1 MIEVSHLHHRIGRQP
16 ILRDLSLRLPRGQI
30 TALIGPNGAGKS
42 TLLSLIGRLLPL
54 QQGRITLNGADI
66 ATTPSRDLARR
77 MAILS
82 QHNAPGSRL
91 RVAEL
96 VGFGRWPHSQG
107 RPAPEDAGHVAAA
120 LEAMGLSPLAHRFLD
135 ELSGGQRQRAFIAMT
150 LAQGAEWLL
159 LDEPLAALDMAH
171 ARGVMAQ
178 LAALRDAGKSVVV
191 VLHDI
196 NHAAVWAD
204 HIVALK
210 DGALAAEGPPAQ
222 LCTPQVLGAL
232 YDMPLR
238 VTQVEGKPLILH
250 HLPG

>member
-1 MIEVSHLHHRIGRQP
+1 MIEISHLTHSIGRQP
-16 ILRDLSLRLPRGQI
+16 ILRDLSLRLPRGKI

-42 TLLSLIGRLLPL
+42 TLLSLIGRLVPL

-66 ATTPSRDLARR
+66 ATTPSRELARR
-77 MAILS
+77 MAILA

-96 VGFGRWPHSQG
+96 VTFGRWPHSQG
-107 RPAPEDAGHVAAA
+107 RPAPEDAGHVSAA
-120 LEAMGLSPLAHRFLD
+120 LAAMGLTALANRFLD

-150 LAQGAEWLL
+150 LAQEAEWLL

-178 LAALRDAGKSVVV
+178 LAALRAAGKSVVV

-210 DGALAAEGPPAQ
+210 EGKLAAEGPPAQ
-222 LCTPQVLGAL
+222 LCTPETLGAL
-232 YDMPLR
+232 YEMPL
-238 VTQVEGKPLILH
+238 QVMQIEGKPLVLH

>member
-1 MIEVSHLHHRIGRQP
+1 MIEVSHLHHRIGRAP
-16 ILRDLSLRLPRGQI
+16 ILHDVSVQLPKGKV

-42 TLLSLIGRLLPL
+42 TLLSLIGRLTPV
-54 QQGRITLNGADI
+54 QAGRITLEGADI
-66 ATTPSRDLARR
+66 ATTASRDLARR

-96 VGFGRWPHSQG
+96 VAFGRWPHSQG
-107 RPAPEDAGHVAAA
+107 RPAPEDAGHVSAA
-120 LEAMGLSPLAHRFLD
+120 LASVGLSGLAQRFLD

-171 ARGVMAQ
+171 ARAVMAQ
-178 LAALRDAGKSVVV
+178 LAALRDTGKSVVV

-210 DGALAAEGPPAQ
+210 DGQLAAEGPPAKV
-222 LCTPQVLGAL
+222 CTPAILSKL
-232 YDMPLR
+232 YDMELR
-238 VTQVEGKPLILH
+238 VMQVEGRPLVLH
-250 HLPG
+250 HL